1 MGTIYERAEATADF
15 LRSQYFKPKT
25 GSHPEPLGQISD
37 DLVGYERLKCGSI
50 VDADSIWTYINSSI
64 PDSEECVVIDV
75 GSGID
80 RQMLRIARQKP
91 KTKFYL
97 VDSLSKRDIEIEM
110 ESGWGLDGDS
120 DFHDIPYLR
129 DPENWMN
136 NLLRANSYNAIYINQ
151 KLDPLNP
158 NSNLN
163 QLNYLTKDKTVA
175 VFGLKNPG
183 TLSLATIN
191 IANHHRA
198 DKCIIT
204 PSALEL
210 PAPEE
215 MRPLIDGFLERF
227 MTSGEIKKTL
237 DLLHDSASRKEDDL
251 YKTSGKVLNPKRQ
264 EKYLYEIEEQK
275 YLAVALKQLVA
286 MALAYRLDW
295 RLHPTIVL
303 MSYSSITTASYNRP
317 DHLIEGVVTI
327 PKDLDGSREKRE
339 NKRKYLE
346 QNPMVQI
353 TDIDP
358 SFEGFSSRDTN
369 RDAIDEQ
376 LKSQFGLP
384 ASRHLY

>member
-1 MGTIYERAEATADF
+1 MGTMYERAEATADF
-15 LRSQYFKPKT
+15 LRSHYFKPKT
-25 GSHPEPLGQISD
+25 GSHPEPLGHTSD
-37 DLVGYERLKCGSI
+37 DLACYERLRSI
-50 VDADSIWTYINSSI
+50 DADSLWTYINSSI
-64 PDSEECVVIDV
+64 PDSGECVVIDV

-110 ESGWGLDGDS
+110 ESECGLDGDS

-158 NSNLN
+158 NSNLD
-163 QLNYLTKDKTVA
+163 QLNYLTKDKTVV

-191 IANHHRA
+191 IANRHRA

-210 PAPEE
+210 PTPEE

-227 MTSGEIKKTL
+227 MTPDEIKKTL
-237 DLLHDSASRKEDDL
+237 NLLHDSASRKEDDL

-303 MSYSSITTASYNRP
+303 MSYPSITTASYNRP

-327 PKDLDGSREKRE
+327 PKDLGGSREKRE
-339 NKRKYLE
+339 KERKYLE
-346 QNPMVQI
+346 QNPMAQI

-358 SFEGFSSRDTN
+358 SFVGFSGRDTN

-384 ASRHLY
+384 AARHLY